1 MSKTDNYTFLTQAPI
16 PQVIGTMAVPTIIS
30 MLVSNMYNIVDSY
43 FVGQINTQATAA
55 VGIVASL
62 QFMIQAFS
70 FFFGNGTGNFISREL
85 GRKRHK
91 QARIMASTGFFYT
104 LVTALLILAAGE
116 IWLEELAV
124 ILGSTPTIQ
133 PYTET
138 YMSIILL
145 GTPFIMCSFCIN
157 NQMRFEGYAKYSMY
171 GIVSGAVLNCV
182 LDPLLIFGL
191 NMGLAGA
198 AWATVIGQ
206 AVGFMVMWR
215 MSRMRGAIHYSWRR
229 ISLDKSYIKEI
240 LAGGTPSISR
250 QGLACLAVIMLNHSA
265 GMFGDAAIAAMS
277 IVNRVT
283 MFINSVIIGLG
294 QGFQPMCGFCYGAAV
309 YRRVKQGFWF
319 CVRIGVGFH
328 LFWTVILFIFSAQTI
343 ALFRDDPHVIAIG
356 VNALRFQAA
365 TYILSSFM
373 MMSNMMMQ
381 TCRMPWKANFV
392 AAARQGLFF
401 IPLVLILPRWLGLT
415 GLEMTQAVSDVLS
428 TLCTIPIT
436 WHTFRQMTKAE
447 GVTIAGDKAMRP

>member
-91 QARIMASTGFFYT
+91 QARVMASTGFFYT

-145 GTPFIMCSFCIN
+145 GTAAPCS
-157 NQMRFEGYAKYSMY
+157 
-171 GIVSGAVLNCV
+171 
-182 LDPLLIFGL
+182 
-191 NMGLAGA
+191 
-198 AWATVIGQ
+198 
-206 AVGFMVMWR
+206 
-215 MSRMRGAIHYSWRR
+215 
-229 ISLDKSYIKEI
+229 
-240 LAGGTPSISR
+240 
-250 QGLACLAVIMLNHSA
+250 
-265 GMFGDAAIAAMS
+265 IA
-277 IVNRVT
+277 
-283 MFINSVIIGLG
+283 
-294 QGFQPMCGFCYGAAV
+294 Y
-309 YRRVKQGFWF
+309 
-319 CVRIGVGFH
+319 
-328 LFWTVILFIFSAQTI
+328 
-343 ALFRDDPHVIAIG
+343 
-356 VNALRFQAA
+356 
-365 TYILSSFM
+365 
-373 MMSNMMMQ
+373 
-381 TCRMPWKANFV
+381 
-392 AAARQGLFF
+392 
-401 IPLVLILPRWLGLT
+401 
-415 GLEMTQAVSDVLS
+415 
-428 TLCTIPIT
+428 
-436 WHTFRQMTKAE
+436 
-447 GVTIAGDKAMRP
+447 

>member
-85 GRKRHK
+85 GRKRHR
-91 QARIMASTGFFYT
+91 QARVMASTGFFYT

-250 QGLACLAVIMLNHSA
+250 QGLAVIMLNHSA

-294 QGFQPMCGFCYGAAV
+294 QGFQPMCGFCYGAAL

-447 GVTIAGDKAMRP
+447 GVTIAGR